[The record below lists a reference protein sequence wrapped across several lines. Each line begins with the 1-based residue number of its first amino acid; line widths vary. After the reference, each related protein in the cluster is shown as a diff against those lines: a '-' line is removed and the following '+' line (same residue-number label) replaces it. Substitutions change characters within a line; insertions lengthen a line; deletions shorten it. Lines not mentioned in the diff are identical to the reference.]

1 MSLRG
6 AFDDAFLAAFADL
19 LESRR
24 DVRRFRTEPLES
36 GVLEELV
43 AQTRFG
49 PSVGYSQ
56 PWRFVSVESP
66 GRRAAIRASF
76 ERANADALA
85 SYAGERAAAYA
96 QLKLSG
102 LREAPV
108 HLAVF
113 CDGETSTGSGLGA
126 RTMPETLAY
135 STAMAIYTFWLA
147 ARARGIGVGWVSI
160 LEPEIVCGAL
170 DVPAHW
176 QFVAYLCVGYPSETS
191 ATPELKR
198 VGWEDFDARST
209 DLIVR

>member
-1 MSLRG
+1 M
-6 AFDDAFLAAFADL
+6 
-19 LESRR
+19 
-24 DVRRFRTEPLES
+24 
-36 GVLEELV
+36 
-43 AQTRFG
+43 
-49 PSVGYSQ
+49 
-56 PWRFVSVESP
+56 SVESAA
-66 GRRAAIRASF
+66 RRAAVVASF

-85 SYAGERAAAYA
+85 SYEGERAATYA
-96 QLKLSG
+96 RLKLSG
-102 LREAPV
+102 LCEAPV

-147 ARARGIGVGWVSI
+147 ARARGVGVGWVSI
-160 LEPEIVCGAL
+160 LEPETVCGAL

-176 QFVAYLCVGYPSETS
+176 RFVAYLCVGYPSETS
-191 ATPELKR
+191 VTPELKR